1 MRVWCSVNSSIRYSS
16 FHPFLF
22 LFTTMMTAVLIGV
35 LALTALAAAQNATF
49 NLTTA
54 LEIVRAC

>member
-1 MRVWCSVNSSIRYSS
+1 
-16 FHPFLF
+16 
-22 LFTTMMTAVLIGV
+22 MMTAVLIGV
-35 LALTALAAAQNATF
+35 LALTALAAAQNAKF